1 MKNLL
6 IIIRAGCA
14 FTGRRLVRNLYW
26 RYRLLC
32 AEIGRQVQF
41 EFPLCIEG
49 RGRLIIGDNCTVRKN
64 ADLGIGAQGCLELAP
79 HSVVDSRVGIRIG
92 EGNSFKLG
100 ERSTIEEGSRFYV
113 NGAWTIGSDCAIAT
127 HCAIFAREG
136 GQSATFKAGDGTH
149 IGDYTMIDVCAD
161 VIIGREVA
169 LGPSCILYTHDH
181 DHTQADGAAWKGPL
195 KKGPI
200 VIGDGA
206 WVGARVTILPGVTI
220 GVRAVVAAGAVVTRD
235 VPAGA
240 VVGGVPAKILNYGQ
254 ITG

>member
-1 MKNLL
+1 M
-6 IIIRAGCA
+6 
-14 FTGRRLVRNLYW
+14 
-26 RYRLLC
+26 C
-32 AEIGRQVQF
+32 AEIGRKVQL

-49 RGRLIIGDNCTVRKN
+49 RGRLILGDYCSVRRV
-64 ADLGIGAQGCLELAP
+64 ADLGIGARGCLELAP
-79 HSVVDSRVGIRIG
+79 HSVVDSRVGIRVG
-92 EGNSFKLG
+92 EDCSFKLG

-113 NGAWTIGSDCAIAT
+113 NGEWAIGSDCAIAT
-127 HCAIFAREG
+127 NCAIFAREAA
-136 GQSATFKAGDGTH
+136 QSARLAIGDGTH

-161 VIIGREVA
+161 VVIGSEVA

-181 DHTQADGAAWKGPL
+181 DHTQAGTVAWKGPL

-220 GVRAVVAAGAVVTRD
+220 GAQAVVAAGAVVTKD

-240 VVGGVPAKILNYGQ
+240 VVGGVPAKILSRSD
-254 ITG
+254 TLR